1 MLLGVNYSLLG
12 RSWGPKRWKR
22 KLQKLGRSGKLGWR
36 VCLPVYFFV
45 QSRSKLNLICNIHT
59 EMTPDQRRA
68 LEALRDLPMAGDDDD
83 EIDLGRVTIEDIL
96 DGSEPLNISHA
107 GGELAAL
114 AEELK
119 EGLQHL

>member
-1 MLLGVNYSLLG
+1 LL
-12 RSWGPKRWKR
+12 
-22 KLQKLGRSGKLGWR
+22 
-36 VCLPVYFFV
+36 FV
-45 QSRSKLNLICNIHT
+45 QFGLELNMVHT

-68 LEALRDLPMAGDDDD
+68 LEALRDLPLAGNDDD

-114 AEELK
+114 AKELK
-119 EGLQHL
+119 EGLQLS

>member
-1 MLLGVNYSLLG
+1 MLVYLFGQLG
-12 RSWGPKRWKR
+12 
-22 KLQKLGRSGKLGWR
+22 
-36 VCLPVYFFV
+36 
-45 QSRSKLNLICNIHT
+45 SKLNNIHT
-59 EMTPDQRRA
+59 EMTPDQRHA
-68 LEALRDLPMAGDDDD
+68 LEALRDLPIAGDDDD